1 MIFHRINTGSS
12 QFSTVTIHSK
22 INRRGKLS
30 RMTFKT
36 FTRRGARY
44 NCQTKNE
51 RVLVVLTC
59 NLHLQ
64 VRVPVDLSNI

>member
-30 RMTFKT
+30 RMTFI
-36 FTRRGARY
+36 
-44 NCQTKNE
+44 
-51 RVLVVLTC
+51 C
-59 NLHLQ
+59 NLF
-64 VRVPVDLSNI
+64 PVNSYKEKNN